1 MANIK
6 SQIKRNRQTE
16 QARLR
21 NRAVRTELKTRI
33 VNAMEAA
40 DSGENAAEA
49 AAQAMKRI
57 DKAAAQGVLHSN
69 TASRR
74 KARLQ
79 KHLNSL
85 DN

>member
-16 QARLR
+16 KARLR

-33 VNAMEAA
+33 GNAMEAA

-57 DKAAAQGVLHSN
+57 DKAATQGVLHSN

-79 KHLNSL
+79 KYLNSL

>member
-1 MANIK
+1 VANIK

-16 QARLR
+16 KARLR

-33 VNAMEAA
+33 GNAMEAA

-79 KHLNSL
+79 KYLNSL

>member
-6 SQIKRNRQTE
+6 CQIKRNRQTE
-16 QARLR
+16 KARLR

-33 VNAMEAA
+33 GNAMEAA

-79 KHLNSL
+79 KYLNSL